1 MAEKLIASF
10 DVGSRYVRKY
20 KNGRTEIS
28 TKPRTEN
35 PKPVN
40 VIDEKPAL
48 TKDTEAVKLPP
59 KKWEVLEDGSV
70 KVAYEIKPVEIVKEP
85 VELTKA

>member
-1 MAEKLIASF
+1 MAETLIASF
-10 DVGSRYVRKY
+10 DVGKRYVRKY

-28 TKPRTEN
+28 TRKRTEN
-35 PKPVN
+35 PEPVK

-59 KKWEVLEDGSV
+59 EKWEILEDGSV
-70 KVAYEIKPVEIVKEP
+70 KVAYEIKPVAVAKEP
-85 VELTKA
+85 ILVK

>member
-10 DVGSRYVRKY
+10 DVGNRYVRRY
-20 KNGRTEIS
+20 KNGRVEIS
-28 TKPRTEN
+28 TRKRTKN
-35 PKPVN
+35 PKPVK

-59 KKWEVLEDGSV
+59 EKWQVLEDGSV
-70 KVAYEIKPVEIVKEP
+70 KVAYEIKPVAIEKEP
-85 VELTKA
+85 IIEVQK